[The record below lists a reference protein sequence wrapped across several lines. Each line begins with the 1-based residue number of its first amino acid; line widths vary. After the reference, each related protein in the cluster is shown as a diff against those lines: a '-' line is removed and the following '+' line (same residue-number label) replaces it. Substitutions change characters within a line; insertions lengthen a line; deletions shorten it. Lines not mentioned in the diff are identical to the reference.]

1 MQGGTLLRFA
11 AADHKLLPLEM
22 RPTEDTKS
30 QQPTVTERPGPHLP
44 FLLPCALCCIQK
56 TGSRSQPISPLLLL
70 SLPKLQKTELQI

>member
-1 MQGGTLLRFA
+1 MQGSTLLQFA

-44 FLLPCALCCIQK
+44 CALCCIQK
-56 TGSRSQPISPLLLL
+56 TGSRSQHMSPLLLL
-70 SLPKLQKTELQI
+70 NLPKLQKVELQT